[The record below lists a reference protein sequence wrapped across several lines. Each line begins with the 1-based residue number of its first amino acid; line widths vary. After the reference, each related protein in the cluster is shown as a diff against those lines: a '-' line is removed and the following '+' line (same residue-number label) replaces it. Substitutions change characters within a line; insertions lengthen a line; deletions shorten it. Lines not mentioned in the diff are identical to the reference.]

1 MLIAVTYSERQE
13 VAAGHPNNG
22 SNLALVW
29 VKSAHDL
36 SKKNPLQFDPL
47 LAPNQCNCGG
57 IYGLLLRP
65 RKHKQCIAVRAS
77 CISGIGIQL
86 ASY

>member
-13 VAAGHPNNG
+13 DAAGHPNNE

-36 SKKNPLQFDPL
+36 SKKAAPIWPASGTESVQLQRNLWVAAQTP
-47 LAPNQCNCGG
+47 
-57 IYGLLLRP
+57 
-65 RKHKQCIAVRAS
+65 
-77 CISGIGIQL
+77 
-86 ASY
+86 